1 MSKDNT
7 KKNDPQSAQWN
18 ITFNNPKDHG
28 WTDEKLIEAF
38 RLMNPIYFCMATEIS
53 TTGTEHIHVF
63 IKRSSATRFSTMK
76 QRFPDAHLETALGT
90 PWQNREYIT
99 KTGKWADSDRSETV
113 VEGSFYEWGEI
124 PVKDLKTNDRMRE
137 VIHLIKVEKMPIMEI
152 IQKFPD
158 MGLRVK
164 NLEDIAFLC
173 MEEEAMK
180 VRNIEVNYV
189 FGIDG
194 APKIENVLQKF
205 NPKDVCRISNY
216 SKNNLTRFDSYNGQ
230 SVLVFDQFYGQIDL
244 DVLLNYLSS
253 YKTILPARFRDRW
266 ALYRTV
272 YILSP
277 YPLELMYEAEQ
288 RHAPALWRQFFNK
301 ISHVYECHDD
311 GTLVE
316 VSLDTEQKEEE

>member
-1 MSKDNT
+1 MSNLNNSNNT
-7 KKNDPQSAQWN
+7 QAAAWN
-18 ITFNNPKDHG
+18 FTINNPEKYG
-28 WTDEKLIEAF
+28 WTHKNVIETIQ
-38 RLMNPIYFCMATEIS
+38 LMNPVYFCMATETS
-53 TTGTEHIHVF
+53 ETGTEHIH
-63 IKRSSATRFSTMK
+63 IYMKRNSAIRFSTLK
-76 QRFPDAHLETALGT
+76 QKFPEAHIEKAMGT

-99 KTGKWADSDRSETV
+99 KTGKWAETNKSETV

-124 PVKDLKTNDRMRE
+124 PVKDMKTNDRMRE

-164 NLEDIAFLC
+164 SVEDIAFLC

-194 APKIENVLQKF
+194 IPKIENVLQKY
-205 NPKDVCRISNY
+205 NPKDVCRITNY
-216 SKNNLTRFDSYNGQ
+216 SKNNSTRFDSYNGQ

-244 DVLLNYLSS
+244 DILLNYLSP

-266 ALYRTV
+266 ALYTTV

-277 YPLELMYEAEQ
+277 YPLELLYEAEQ
-288 RHAPALWRQFFNK
+288 QYTPALWRQFFNK
-301 ISHVYECHDD
+301 ISHVYECQDD

-316 VSLDTEQKEEE
+316 VSKDTEQKEEE